1 MLPDMRRTLT
11 LTSCAAL
18 LALTGCASST
28 TSTPASSDTAP
39 GPTTPTSAA
48 PAKATTPLTA
58 TTAMTQ
64 LAAKVTTAKLTN
76 TVTENNDGNNLIGR
90 PHEYTSKVQFKDTRV
105 NPADTTGLDKGD
117 IQFGGSIE
125 VFATPEDAAA
135 RAKYIQAVTASLP
148 AAAEYDYVQGDI
160 LVRVSHLLK
169 PSQAKDYEAATRQL
183 G

>member
-1 MLPDMRRTLT
+1 MRRTLT

-28 TSTPASSDTAP
+28 TPSSSTPATAA
-39 GPTTPTSAA
+39 S
-48 PAKATTPLTA
+48 
-58 TTAMTQ
+58 TTAATPAAAAIDATAAMTK
-64 LAAKVTTAKLTN
+64 LAVKITTAKLTN
-76 TVTENNDGNNLIGR
+76 VITETNDGNNLIGR
-90 PHEYTSKVQFKDTRV
+90 PHEYTSKVQFKDTRI
-105 NPADTTGLDKGD
+105 NAADTTGLDKGD

-125 VFATPEDAAA
+125 VFATPEDATA

-148 AAAEYDYVQGDI
+148 AAAEYDYVQGDV

-169 PSQAKDYEAATRQL
+169 PSQAKEYEAATRQL

>member
-1 MLPDMRRTLT
+1 MRRTLT
-11 LTSCAAL
+11 LASCATL
-18 LALTGCASST
+18 LALTGCAST
-28 TSTPASSDTAP
+28 AKPAAVATPAAPAAATA
-39 GPTTPTSAA
+39 TTA

-64 LAAKVTTAKLTN
+64 LAAKITTAKLTN
-76 TVTENNDGNNLIGR
+76 VVTENNDGNNLIGR

-125 VFATPEDAAA
+125 VFATPEDATA

-148 AAAEYDYVQGDI
+148 AAAEYDYVQGDV

-169 PSQAKDYEAATRQL
+169 PSQAKEYEAATRQL